1 MVCCRRF
8 FYLKE
13 VIYQPESMN
22 VVYRNF
28 GNQFYNNNHFEM
40 LKTICGLLNAEGGT
54 LFLGISE
61 DRNTY
66 KKEVEGYTLIE
77 KAKVELRAKI
87 D

>member
-1 MVCCRRF
+1 
-8 FYLKE
+8 L
-13 VIYQPESMN
+13 
-22 VVYRNF
+22 
-28 GNQFYNNNHFEM
+28 